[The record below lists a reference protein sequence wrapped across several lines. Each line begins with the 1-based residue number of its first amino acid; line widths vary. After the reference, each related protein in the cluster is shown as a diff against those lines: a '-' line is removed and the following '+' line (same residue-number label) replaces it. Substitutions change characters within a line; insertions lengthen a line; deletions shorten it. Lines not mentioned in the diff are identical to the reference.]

1 MEARKIRQLE
11 TFQTTGVLER
21 QEGPVLLVRTE
32 RGLLRA
38 RRAVSCLVEAEAND
52 LVLVASDEA
61 GRAWVLAV
69 LEREGTTTSLAVE
82 GDLNVRASHGAVRLL
97 ARDAIDVVS
106 GKRLGLSAPE
116 SSWSTGALGVM
127 ADTVSLV
134 GDALSARFSKARVE
148 STVLES
154 IAERVF
160 QKAQRV
166 FRTVEELDQV
176 RAKRVDYKAEQL
188 LAMHGGSTVVTANEL
203 VKVDGE
209 QVHVG

>member
-1 MEARKIRQLE
+1 
-11 TFQTTGVLER
+11 
-21 QEGPVLLVRTE
+21 
-32 RGLLRA
+32 
-38 RRAVSCLVEAEAND
+38 
-52 LVLVASDEA
+52 
-61 GRAWVLAV
+61 
-69 LEREGTTTSLAVE
+69 
-82 GDLNVRASHGAVRLL
+82 VRLL

-106 GKRLGLSAPE
+106 GKRLALSAPE
-116 SSWSTGALGVM
+116 SSWSTGALGIM

-134 GDALSARFSKARVE
+134 GDALSARFAKARVE

-166 FRTVEELDQV
+166 YRTVEELDQV

-188 LAMHGGSTVVTANEL
+188 LALHGGSTVITANEL

-209 QVHVG
+209 QVHIG